1 MSERYDLYLE
11 KHKAGVKKAFE
22 WLKENL
28 PEVTEHDGLEWQVCY
43 NHDTSKNDSEE
54 YDAYDKYFYGG
65 NKSYSVVQDFNYAWL
80 RHIHM
85 NPHHWQHWVLIND
98 DPTEGEKIMDMPYIY
113 VVEMICDWWSFSFNK
128 GNLDEIF
135 SWYDEH
141 SKYMKLSKNTRN
153 MVEDILNKIKA
164 KLEEE
169 NNG

>member
-1 MSERYDLYLE
+1 M
-11 KHKAGVKKAFE
+11 
-22 WLKENL
+22 
-28 PEVTEHDGLEWQVCY
+28 
-43 NHDTSKNDSEE
+43 
-54 YDAYDKYFYGG
+54 
-65 NKSYSVVQDFNYAWL
+65 QDFNYAWL

-98 DPTEGEKIMDMPYIY
+98 DPTEGEKIMDMPYVY

-135 SWYDEH
+135 SWYGEH
-141 SKYMKLSKNTRN
+141 DKYMKLSKNTRN
-153 MVEDILNKIKA
+153 TVEDILNKIKA

>member
-28 PEVTEHDGLEWQVCY
+28 PEVTEYDGLEWQVCY
-43 NHDTSKNDSEE
+43 NHDTSKNDYEE

-98 DPTEGEKIMDMPYIY
+98 DPTEGEKIMDMPYDY

-128 GNLDEIF
+128 GKSDEIF

-141 SKYMKLSKNTRN
+141 DKYMKLSKNTRHT
-153 MVEDILNKIKA
+153 VEDILNKIKA